1 MKAPLGRAKCSD
13 VTHLIKVST
22 CRSFQGLYPLA
33 SALTNCD
40 QFCTC
45 EVNVCSDDI
54 DPSLLPCTGVIRDRA
69 WPLGAET
76 DGSSS
81 FWSEHKA
88 PEHSLQSVVPVLN
101 IDRSKALPRY
111 RAIQGHTPPARLPI
125 SLFPFHLHLLSI
137 TSSVTF
143 SRNESVLCSYLS
155 FILAYLSSPTQLPLS
170 CVYV

>member
-1 MKAPLGRAKCSD
+1 MAWAALTFGLNVNPVQSVEIFFFITADEGSLWWGILCPFQMLRGRRNEEITVNMKAPLGRAKCSD

-111 RAIQGHTPPARLPI
+111 RAI
-125 SLFPFHLHLLSI
+125 
-137 TSSVTF
+137 
-143 SRNESVLCSYLS
+143 
-155 FILAYLSSPTQLPLS
+155 
-170 CVYV
+170 